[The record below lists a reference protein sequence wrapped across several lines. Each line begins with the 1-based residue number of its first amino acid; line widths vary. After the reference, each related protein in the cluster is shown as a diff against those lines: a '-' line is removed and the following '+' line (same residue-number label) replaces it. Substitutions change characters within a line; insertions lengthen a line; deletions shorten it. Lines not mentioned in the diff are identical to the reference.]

1 MLLSARHAFH
11 INICKLIS
19 VNLKYVPKCMCTL
32 SQMHPIEYT
41 CGTVCTGYGK
51 YLCTKCSSHAC
62 SLHVHVCAHWKVT
75 VFPLPEGK
83 MTGERRM
90 LQQQPASEGKRWKR
104 GNWDGECGCG
114 AWQGKDREKGYDWL
128 VQDRRKNERGTERM
142 EEGREKW
149 EKGEGVT
156 ANGVGL
162 AEERW
167 ESREKERVGRRQAS
181 DSSTTGRGPLNDS
194 LFLHD
199 FNSWQSTGLLVAS
212 WQLYHYL
219 LALSLLCIPRLRRWR
234 WRVGVTGVGGD
245 EGSAGDE
252 VDWSRSSRS
261 NWGRRRYSNM
271 ASLVI
276 VAVEVRHRT
285 FNLSKFVFKVKENI
299 SDVVRPYLLY
309 VTYHKQHTW
318 DSNKH
323 FFFYFY
329 LSLLNS
335 FHDLHDF
342 FFPIDIHLTSL
353 CL

>member
-1 MLLSARHAFH
+1 
-11 INICKLIS
+11 
-19 VNLKYVPKCMCTL
+19 
-32 SQMHPIEYT
+32 
-41 CGTVCTGYGK
+41 
-51 YLCTKCSSHAC
+51 
-62 SLHVHVCAHWKVT
+62 
-75 VFPLPEGK
+75 
-83 MTGERRM
+83 M
-90 LQQQPASEGKRWKR
+90 LQQQLASEGKRWKR

-149 EKGEGVT
+149 EKGKGVT

-219 LALSLLCIPRLRRWR
+219 LALSLLCIPRLRWWR

-245 EGSAGDE
+245 KGSAGDE

-261 NWGRRRYSNM
+261 NWGRRRRSNM
-271 ASLVI
+271 VSLVI
-276 VAVEVRHRT
+276 VTVEVRIGPST
-285 FNLSKFVFKVKENI
+285 CPSLCLKWKKTLVMLLDLI
-299 SDVVRPYLLY
+299 SC
-309 VTYHKQHTW
+309 TW
-318 DSNKH
+318 LIINSILEMQQAV
-323 FFFYFY
+323 FFYFY
-329 LSLLNS
+329 LSLPNF
-335 FHDLHDF
+335 FHDPHVF
-342 FFPIDIHLTSL
+342 FQLTYI
-353 CL
+353 

>member
-1 MLLSARHAFH
+1 MCPNVRARCDKCITLSILVAQCVQAMG
-11 INICKLIS
+11 NICVSAVL
-19 VNLKYVPKCMCTL
+19 VHVAFMC
-32 SQMHPIEYT
+32 
-41 CGTVCTGYGK
+41 
-51 YLCTKCSSHAC
+51 
-62 SLHVHVCAHWKVT
+62 VCAHWKVT

-83 MTGERRM
+83 MTGERKM
-90 LQQQPASEGKRWKR
+90 LHQQPVSEGKRWKR
-104 GNWDGECGCG
+104 VNWDGECGCG

-149 EKGEGVT
+149 EKAEGVT

-167 ESREKERVGRRQAS
+167 ESREEERVGRRQAS

-219 LALSLLCIPRLRRWR
+219 LALSPLCIPWLRRWR
-234 WRVGVTGVGGD
+234 WRVGVTGAWGD

-252 VDWSRSSRS
+252 VDWSQSSRS

-271 ASLVI
+271 VSLVI
-276 VAVEVRHRT
+276 VCVEVQGLPST
-285 FNLSKFVFKVKENI
+285 CPSLFLKWKKTLVMLLELISCTLLIINNI
-299 SDVVRPYLLY
+299 LKIQQAVLL
-309 VTYHKQHTW
+309 Q
-318 DSNKH
+318 
-323 FFFYFY
+323 FYFY

-342 FFPIDIHLTSL
+342 FSNWHTPNFSL
-353 CL
+353 CF